1 MVGPLPMDSLS
12 AALEAFHLI
21 RPLWL
26 VAVPLI
32 GLLWWII
39 RRRDRLQQ
47 VPANMQLAPH
57 LLAALTVNR
66 SIRRGV
72 RPVDLVALGL
82 LLATLAAAG
91 PAWQRIANPFFA
103 ESAPLVVAI
112 EVSETMLA
120 NDVLP
125 TRLDRARL
133 KVLDLMEQRAGGRTA
148 LIAFAGS
155 AHLVLPPTEDPQL
168 VKPFLEALSP
178 EIMPR
183 AGENGAAALL
193 LAHELLLREDTPGSI
208 LFITDGLASA
218 DVPAFLA
225 YQEQVDAAGVVLLVL
240 GTQAGG
246 VARRSDGS
254 LVTGTDGQRLQ
265 TGVDLASIGRLGV
278 NVVRATTDNAD
289 LQRIARRLESNLL
302 NALDKDVLAAWDDQ
316 GWWLLWPGAL
326 LGLFWFRRG
335 WTMHWVFVAA
345 LGLGSA
351 GIAPP
356 ATADPVDW
364 FLTPDQQ
371 GRYAMQQRRFSDAA
385 DLFEDPMWQ
394 GIAAYRAGRYQQAA
408 EVFARV
414 PTAQGFFNLG
424 NSYVKAREYDRAVV
438 AFRQAVAED
447 PEFGPARENLELAE
461 YIVTYLNDVR
471 LQSDTGDDSELN
483 ADGFRFDNKADEG
496 TEIVIND
503 ASRLEAKSEE
513 QWLRAVA
520 TQPSE
525 FLRIKFA
532 LEADRE
538 RSR

>member
-1 MVGPLPMDSLS
+1 MDSLN

-26 VAVPLI
+26 IAVPLI

-66 SIRRGV
+66 STRRGV

-91 PAWQRIANPFFA
+91 PAWQRIPNPFFA

-148 LIAFAGS
+148 LVAFAGS

-168 VKPFLEALSP
+168 VKPFLEGLSP

-208 LFITDGLASA
+208 LLITDGLASA

-225 YQEQVDAAGVVLLVL
+225 YQERVDAAGVVMLVL

-254 LVTGTDGQRLQ
+254 FATGRDGQRLQ

-278 NVVRATTDNAD
+278 NVVRVTTDNSD
-289 LQRIARRLESNLL
+289 LQRIQRRVESNLL

-345 LGLGSA
+345 LGLGSTS
-351 GIAPP
+351 IAPP
-356 ATADPVDW
+356 ATADPLDW

-371 GRYAMQQRRFSDAA
+371 GRYAMQQRRFGDAA
-385 DLFEDPMWQ
+385 DLFEDPLWQ
-394 GIAAYRAGRYQQAA
+394 GIAAYRAGRYQEAA

-424 NSYVKAREYDRAVV
+424 NSYVKAREYDRAVA
-438 AFRQAVAED
+438 AFRQAVTED
-447 PEFGPARENLELAE
+447 PDFVSAQKNLEVTE
-461 YIVTYLNDVR
+461 YIISYLNDVR
-471 LQSDTGDDSELN
+471 LQTDTGDDSELS
-483 ADGFRFDNKADEG
+483 ADGFRFDNKTDEG
-496 TEIVIND
+496 TEFIIND

-520 TQPSE
+520 TQPNE